1 MLQFVDSFYCAYN
14 PQKGNYVIKLRQEE
28 PLEHGPNSE
37 VTMQTNEIANI
48 ILDKDCALTLAKTIL
63 NFQDSS
69 DDNASADA
77 DA

>member
-37 VTMQTNEIANI
+37 VTIQTNEIANI

-63 NFQDSS
+63 DFQDSL
-69 DDNASADA
+69 DDSTDA
-77 DA
+77 DV